1 MSEQLIKA
9 GNYNLEMMQKMKII
23 KKTLEFRHLET
34 SFPKAL
40 GRKKKVR
47 KKRSLSKE
55 GVQIEPMPTLTP
67 HPLSREGVCF
77 TGAITREVQTG
88 AG

>member
-1 MSEQLIKA
+1 
-9 GNYNLEMMQKMKII
+9 MKII

-40 GRKKKVR
+40 GREKKVR
-47 KKRSLSKE
+47 KKKPFKE

-77 TGAITREVQTG
+77 TRTITSEVQIG